1 MQYFY
6 QLNLKLKKTSEQ
18 KKKSEIKNQNQY
30 IYYLE
35 LQKTVRLLRSHL
47 NLEKLGS
54 RPGTENCKR
63 HTLT

>member
-35 LQKTVRLLRSHL
+35 LQKTVRLMRSHL
-47 NLEKLGS
+47 AQS
-54 RPGTENCKR
+54 
-63 HTLT
+63 